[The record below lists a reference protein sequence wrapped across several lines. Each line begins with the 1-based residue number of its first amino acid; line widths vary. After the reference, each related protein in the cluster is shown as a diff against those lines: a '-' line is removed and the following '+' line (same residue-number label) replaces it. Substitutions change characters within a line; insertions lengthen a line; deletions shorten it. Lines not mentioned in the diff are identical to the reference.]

1 MRVRKLSSTVKSI
14 KKVPKR
20 SGTKMMRQ
28 YLIVQN
34 TLSSRRIWFTL
45 SESEMHS

>member
-1 MRVRKLSSTVKSI
+1 MSVKKLSSTAKSI

-28 YLIVQN
+28 YLIVQS
-34 TLSSRRIWFTL
+34 TLLFRRV
-45 SESEMHS
+45 